1 MSLKEIFRV
10 SINFYSPAHL
20 SVSIDQL
27 QTILMHGTAPW
38 LQTNGN
44 KHFILQHFHLIRK
57 RQALL
62 WKLASKRITTE
73 AFQLPPNLTAWQ
85 NPEEYDGLYL
95 KLWSN
100 FEDFFHQH
108 GFILW
113 CQWCPISI
121 TLCPPEDS
129 PDGFMHSAPC
139 RVEDSLQSLGYFPQK
154 VHPPFL
160 PLPNND
166 IHSHQN
172 GLSCPARSRDGN
184 DVIIQIITAGG
195 QGDKDLKILKRL
207 AADVESL
214 QSDNHVLPMLE
225 EFV

>member
-1 MSLKEIFRV
+1 
-10 SINFYSPAHL
+10 
-20 SVSIDQL
+20 
-27 QTILMHGTAPW
+27 
-38 LQTNGN
+38 
-44 KHFILQHFHLIRK
+44 
-57 RQALL
+57 
-62 WKLASKRITTE
+62 
-73 AFQLPPNLTAWQ
+73 
-85 NPEEYDGLYL
+85 
-95 KLWSN
+95 
-100 FEDFFHQH
+100 
-108 GFILW
+108 
-113 CQWCPISI
+113 
-121 TLCPPEDS
+121 
-129 PDGFMHSAPC
+129 MHSAPC

-225 EFV
+225 EFAFQDIAFGIFPRIAVSLDKLAQKFS